1 LVVRNH
7 MMKMEILFI
16 RV

>member
-1 LVVRNH
+1 